1 MEIME
6 CVSGMEVKDYRL
18 DLTEVKKDGDGDG
31 AQFTGSAAV
40 MGNEDLNGDII
51 DSGAF
56 TRTLK
61 HKKNMVTML
70 VDHIPS
76 QKTLLGVGKLT
87 ETAKAL
93 KISGHI
99 NMDKQLGK
107 DTLSD
112 LQFFKEHGMP
122 LGLSIG
128 FETVKSSMDE
138 QGIRHLKEI
147 KLWET
152 SVVIFPANTRALVQ
166 GVKSVLPFQSLSLSD
181 EDTKWQAA
189 AAIQRIR
196 EWAGAT
202 DEPNAKFRRAF
213 IWYDTDNPDLFSSY
227 KLPIADVVEGKLT
240 AIPRGIF
247 AAAAA
252 LQGARGGVDIPD
264 ADMPRARAHLSR
276 YYRLLDRTP
285 PWDQENG
292 LTSALGGVIDI
303 ASTVS
308 QAEAKAAETQ
318 TMIAQAVKT
327 LQALQGDADPA
338 PRHSAPAVGPGSGDN
353 YSAKAVDDHGAFLRQ
368 LQADIAKLEVSSHV

>member
-1 MEIME
+1 MEI
-6 CVSGMEVKDYRL
+6 MEVKDYKL
-18 DLTEVKKDGDGDG
+18 DITEVKQTGDD
-31 AQFTGSAAV
+31 AHFNGSAAV
-40 MGNEDLNGDII
+40 MGNQDLNGDII
-51 DSGAF
+51 DTGAF

-61 HKKNMVTML
+61 HKNNQVPLM
-70 VDHIPS
+70 VDHNYGHS
-76 QKTLLGVGKLT
+76 DRLGVGKLT
-87 ETAKAL
+87 ETDKIL
-93 KISGHI
+93 KISGHV
-99 NMDKQLGK
+99 NVDKQLGR
-107 DTLSD
+107 DTISD
-112 LQFFKEHGMP
+112 LRFFRAHKMP

-128 FETVKSSMDE
+128 FETIKSSMDE

-147 KLWET
+147 KLWEV
-152 SVVIFPANTRALVQ
+152 SVVTFPANTRALVQ
-166 GVKSVLPFQSLSLSD
+166 GVKAVLPFQSLSLSD
-181 EDTKWQAA
+181 EDVRWQAA

-213 IWYDTDNPDLFSSY
+213 IWYDTENPDLFSSY
-227 KLPIADVVEGKLT
+227 KLPIADVIEGKLT

-285 PWDQENG
+285 PWEQENG

-338 PRHSAPAVGPGSGDN
+338 SRHSAPAVGPGSGDN
-353 YSAKAVDDHGAFLRQ
+353 YSANAVEDHGAFLRK